1 MGRAGYYLSAI
12 LITLM
17 SLYAC
22 TDTSLAPFTDGEKK
36 LIDSLYNFKID
47 SIRIHLDSLC
57 DTTYQKVYDHAV
69 DSIMDERI
77 SEIKKLLSVEE

>member
-1 MGRAGYYLSAI
+1 MVKIRYYVSAVI
-12 LITLM
+12 LTML

-22 TDTSLAPFTDGEKK
+22 TDTSQAPFTDDEKH

-57 DTTYQKVYDHAV
+57 DTTYQIVYDHAV